1 MGFAS
6 RVLAPGRVLV
16 HSGRCVPTIPGRG
29 PPMGFAHRVL
39 EGALGQ
45 PFTGAAGSGGSR
57 VWLQQRGL
65 GGVGWNWERRGAAA
79 N

>member
-1 MGFAS
+1 
-6 RVLAPGRVLV
+6 
-16 HSGRCVPTIPGRG
+16 
-29 PPMGFAHRVL
+29 MGFAHRVL